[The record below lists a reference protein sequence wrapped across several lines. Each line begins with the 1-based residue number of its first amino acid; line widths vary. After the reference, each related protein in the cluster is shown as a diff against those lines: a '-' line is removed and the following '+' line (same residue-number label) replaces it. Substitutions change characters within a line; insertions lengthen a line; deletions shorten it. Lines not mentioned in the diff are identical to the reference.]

1 MVEKRGQQGQQVQQG
16 QQGKQ
21 GQMGIGQM
29 FIRIL
34 VSMIVLAVV
43 AFFTPYFS
51 IRGFVP
57 LLFAAIVIGVVDYLI
72 ERFTGFNATPFGRGI
87 TGFIVAALIIY
98 LTGFLVTGVTVTF
111 MGAILAALAIGIV
124 NMIIPGKGVF

>member
-1 MVEKRGQQGQQVQQG
+1 MVEKRGPEGQEG
-16 QQGKQ
+16 RQ
-21 GQMGIGQM
+21 GQMNIGQM

-57 LLFAAIVIGVVDYLI
+57 LLLAAIVIGVVDYLI
-72 ERFTGFNATPFGRGI
+72 ERFTGINATPFGRGI
-87 TGFIVAALIIY
+87 TGFIVAAIIIY
-98 LTGFLVTGVTVTF
+98 LTGVLVAGVTVNF
-111 MGAILAALAIGIV
+111 IGAILAALAIGII
-124 NMIIPGKGVF
+124 NMIIPGKGVL